1 MKILRIIIDPFLNSK
16 SLSDLYGINVI
27 DLHNAVLAEWT
38 SISGESMNIVKTEY
52 STELPI
58 KEDGYQY
65 SNSEYLSVLAG
76 SISAHSPDIL
86 NYDNLIKKFDLIN
99 RRNAGEFDEVHFY
112 SGGYVG
118 FYESRMVGRNSIW
131 CNAPAYNS
139 ECNPFIIM
147 GFNFTRGV
155 SEAIEAFGHRTES
168 TLRYCYK
175 NFFADFTKCVG
186 TIHTPHNAINDY
198 DWNNPDIVNCYA
210 DKYPNAYNQSKGCSA
225 LLSTFFKT
233 KSIYKPVLRNAD
245 YWNNNS
251 LDYFRY
257 WYNHIPKSMWDV
269 ILHVNNIKKFE

>member
-1 MKILRIIIDPFLNSK
+1 MKILRIIIDPTLNGK
-16 SLSDLYGINVI
+16 SLSSLYSKDVI
-27 DLHNAVLAEWT
+27 ELHDDVLAEW
-38 SISGESMNIVKTEY
+38 SCISGEPMEVVKTEY

-65 SNSEYLSVLAG
+65 TTKEYFNVIQRIAP
-76 SISAHSPDIL
+76 AHSPDIL
-86 NYDNLIKKFDLIN
+86 SYDNLIKKFDLIN
-99 RRNAGEFDEVHFY
+99 RKNNGEFDEVHFY
-112 SGGYVG
+112 GGPYMG
-118 FYESRMVGRNSIW
+118 FYESRMIGRNSIW
-131 CNAPAYNS
+131 CNAPAYNA
-139 ECNPFIIM
+139 ECDGFIIM
-147 GFNFTRGV
+147 GFNFERGI

-198 DWNNPDIVNCYA
+198 DWGNSDIVECYA
-210 DKYPNAYNQSKGCSA
+210 DKYPDVYSQSKGCSA

-233 KSIYKPVLRNAD
+233 KSIYKPAPRNAD

-257 WYNHIPKSMWDV
+257 WYSHIPKLMWDV
-269 ILHVNNIKKFE
+269 ILYANNIKKFE